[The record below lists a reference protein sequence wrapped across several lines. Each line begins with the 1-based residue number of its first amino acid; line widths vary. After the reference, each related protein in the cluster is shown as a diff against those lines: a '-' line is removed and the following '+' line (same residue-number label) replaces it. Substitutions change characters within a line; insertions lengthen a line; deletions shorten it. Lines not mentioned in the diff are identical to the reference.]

1 MFTDFIM
8 ITTKEYINLITESFL
23 EQITT
28 KWIEDAYN
36 NLDQFIKSYQ
46 ERYIEI
52 RKNELISLGK
62 NNLEAFNSA
71 RQSWR
76 PIVWDVLVQ
85 LVWIAVQKIA
95 EKHWIKITNDKLIK
109 STKNL
114 SKELSLVRNN
124 ILIHYNEYSFLPDW
138 DLILYT
144 YNSDS
149 EKVDVLCIIS
159 FKTSFRER
167 FTETPYWKLK
177 LLQNPVTE
185 WIKVVMVTTDNDD
198 EIWYIS
204 SSQGPRKAR
213 VVMEYELDAIFIAN
227 ERFESTDKV
236 SSIKDLF
243 LYLSNLFSDRW
254 QKE

>member
-1 MFTDFIM
+1 M

-62 NNLEAFNSA
+62 NELEAFNSA

-85 LVWIAVQKIA
+85 LVWIGVQKIA

-109 STKNL
+109 STKSL

-124 ILIHYNEYSFLPDW
+124 TLIHYNEYSFLPDG

-149 EKVDVLCIIS
+149 
-159 FKTSFRER
+159 
-167 FTETPYWKLK
+167 
-177 LLQNPVTE
+177 QNPVTE